1 MENKS
6 IYLGLTGRMGSGK
19 GEIISMLTQEFDF
32 CDISLS
38 DIVREEAAKTNREIN
53 RLTMQDIGN
62 RLRKKEGAGV
72 LGKRIY
78 QKISRSNK
86 EKWIIDG
93 IRNPAEITELKKLQ
107 KFYLIGITT
116 DLDILIGRIQNRRR
130 QTDMADRE
138 EINNRLEREWGK
150 NEPAE
155 GQQVGKFKRKGYLLF
170 KRT

>member
-1 MENKS
+1 
-6 IYLGLTGRMGSGK
+6 
-19 GEIISMLTQEFDF
+19 MLTQEFGF

-53 RLTMQDIGN
+53 RLTMQNIGN

-72 LGKRIY
+72 LGKKIY

-93 IRNPAEITELKKLQ
+93 IRNPAEISELKKLQ
-107 KFYLIGITT
+107 EFYLIGITT
-116 DLDILIGRIQNRRR
+116 DLDILIERIQKRRR
-130 QTDMADRE
+130 QTDMADRK
-138 EINNRLEREWGK
+138 EIKKRLEREWGK

-155 GQQVGKFKRKGYLLF
+155 GQQVEKCL
-170 KRT
+170 